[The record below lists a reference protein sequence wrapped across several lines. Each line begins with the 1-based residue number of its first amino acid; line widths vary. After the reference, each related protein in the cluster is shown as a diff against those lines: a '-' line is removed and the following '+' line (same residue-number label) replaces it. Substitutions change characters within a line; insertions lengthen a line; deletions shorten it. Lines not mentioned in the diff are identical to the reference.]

1 MKKKI
6 IVPLIIVFV
15 ISISYFIVTN
25 NSSKRVKYVFLF
37 IGDGMN
43 INHVELTEA
52 YNNTIKQN
60 DFESQEKLSFSE
72 FQNIG
77 LRKNHDKYNYVPDS
91 ASSAT
96 ALSSGL
102 ITKHGMLNIDDEGN
116 RKTPIPY
123 LLKEKRKMKI
133 GIITTVP
140 IHHATPAA
148 FYSYNTSRINSYDIA
163 KNLVNSNFDYFGD
176 GGFDLNSQELSDIE
190 EQLQSNHYR
199 IIDSKE
205 EIENLKKTNDK
216 IIAINPNVIAG
227 TSKYAMETSDHDL
240 NFNDFVRVGINVLDN
255 KKGFFMMAE
264 SGMIDFASHNNDAR
278 AVISEV
284 NVLDEAVK
292 EALKFYKKHPKET
305 LIIVTG
311 DHETGGLALG
321 NYSGFGLDLTTLQN
335 QKVTFSSFTSYINAT
350 YNNPN
355 FDEILNYLMT
365 NFGIGTSIP
374 LTEEDQNKLKNYYE
388 LKDTN
393 QFVTLVKD
401 ILYKETKIG
410 WTTDNHTASPIV
422 VYAKGVKSEEF
433 TGKYT
438 STQFNQKLKKVLGV

>member
-6 IVPLIIVFV
+6 VLSLIIISV
-15 ISISYFIVTN
+15 IGIGCFIITN
-25 NSSKRVKYVFLF
+25 HISKRVKYVFLF

-52 YNNTIKQN
+52 YNNMMKQN
-60 DFESQEKLSFSE
+60 DFENQEKLSFSK

-77 LRKNHDKYNYVPDS
+77 LRKNHDKYDYVPDS

-102 ITKHGMLNIDDEGN
+102 LTKNGMLNIDDEGN
-116 RKTPIPY
+116 KKTPISY

-148 FYSYNTSRINSYDIA
+148 FYSYNVNRTNSYDIA
-163 KNLVNSNFDYFGD
+163 KDLVNSNFDYFGD
-176 GGFDLNSQELSDIE
+176 GGFDLNPQELSDIE
-190 EQLQSNHYR
+190 KQLQSNHYK
-199 IIDSKE
+199 IMKNKE
-205 EIENLKKTNDK
+205 EIEDLKKTDDK
-216 IIAINPNVIAG
+216 MIAINPNTIAG
-227 TSKYAMETSDHDL
+227 TSKYAMETNNNDL
-240 NFNDFVRVGINVLDN
+240 NLNDFVRIGINVLDN
-255 KKGFFMMAE
+255 KNGFFMMAE

-321 NYSGFGLDLTTLQN
+321 NNSGFGLDLTALQH
-335 QKVTFSSFTSYINAT
+335 QKVVFSSLTNYINTT
-350 YNNPN
+350 YDNPN
-355 FDEILNYLMT
+355 FDEVFNYLMT
-365 NFGIGTSIP
+365 NFGIETSIP
-374 LTEEDQNKLKNYYE
+374 LTEENKIKLKSDYE

-393 QFVTLVKD
+393 QFVSLIKD
-401 ILYKETKIG
+401 ILYKETMIG
-410 WTTDNHTASPIV
+410 WTSNNHTASPIV
-422 VYAKGVKSEEF
+422 VYAKGVNSEKF

-438 STQFNQKLKKVLGV
+438 SIEFNQKLRKVLGV